1 MSNDFI
7 EIYDQALSPEFCQ
20 SFIETFNASAHLQPG
35 RTGGGVDPTKKLS
48 TDLYLNQHAEYQQQ
62 LKTIIEATERCALDY
77 FKKYRFA
84 LIAPVALQVR
94 HPQTGEP
101 VTLTHENFDEVAAGN
116 EAAFMQLLYRLG
128 PIQAQK
134 YDRGAGNYN
143 YWHCEVF
150 PRKVASRPCT
160 AVCCLCSTSTMW
172 KSEEAPIFITKI
184 EAYNRARVGW

>member
-101 VTLTHENFDEVAAGN
+101 VTLTHENFDEVAATTKQLSCN
-116 EAAFMQLLYRLG
+116 CCIVWVQYRRKNTIAAQGITTTGTVRF
-128 PIQAQK
+128 
-134 YDRGAGNYN
+134 
-143 YWHCEVF
+143 F